1 MLKQD
6 FEQDEWLSGTDFGRF
21 FEKKNKLEDKQKYW
35 YNIMNDGRL
44 NSEENWP
51 MRVEY
56 FKYKQWMDEI
66 KNKSLYTL
74 KFTVSRLL
82 LDFENDDKIGNKT
95 VEFEK
100 NQKETKRNALERLL
114 VQLNERTEGKI
125 IKAQPPRK
133 TILNKFK
140 RPVAQIEKDF
150 KSMIN
155 NDRDLSK
162 LFGKSNT
169 QNYQI

>member
-6 FEQDEWLSGTDFGRF
+6 FKQDEWLSGTDFGRF

-125 IKAQPPRK
+125 IKTQTPRK
-133 TILNKFK
+133 TILN
-140 RPVAQIEKDF
+140 
-150 KSMIN
+150 
-155 NDRDLSK
+155 
-162 LFGKSNT
+162 
-169 QNYQI
+169 

>member
-1 MLKQD
+1 LFNNPEKYEQMLKQD
-6 FEQDEWLSGTDFGRF
+6 FKQDEWLSGTDFGRF

-125 IKAQPPRK
+125 IKTQPPRK
-133 TILNKFK
+133 TILN
-140 RPVAQIEKDF
+140 
-150 KSMIN
+150 
-155 NDRDLSK
+155 
-162 LFGKSNT
+162 
-169 QNYQI
+169 